1 MQICSSSIARAFV
14 VLSVLFGSFGLKAAA
29 SATLLL
35 EEPYG
40 KLGFFTATGHVAVF
54 LSGVCAQTPLILRR
68 CVPGE
73 SGVVLSRYD
82 GVGGYDWI
90 AIPLVPYFYA
100 VERLEDIPLFA
111 DAKIVA
117 FLRDRYRR
125 KYLESLVPDF
135 PDGETP
141 GGNWYELVGSSYDR
155 TTYGFEIDTT
165 PEQDDALIL
174 ELNSFPNRSHFHLL
188 TRNCADFVKNVINRY
203 EPKALHRSYIGD
215 LGISTPKQMAKRL
228 VQFSANH
235 PELRLSRFIVPQ
247 VPGNIARS
255 NNVHRVVGSFLESKK
270 YIVPSAVASPVFAGC
285 VAAIFLVSG
294 GGRFNPSYTAMIAM
308 PGSEPEFPLTQEERR
323 AYLKSLK
330 RVLTQDGLERSSG
343 NGQGAW
349 KLVQSKAQYEFDQNG
364 GPVLQTNIG
373 PQVVNVG
380 ITPKNVSN
388 FDAPPR
394 LVQALLTA
402 RLQSELQRS
411 SLGKVSDRQIRRDL
425 QLLKRAFEQD
435 VPLKDSLPSQSLESV
450 SEAPGSERMGEDLP

>member
-1 MQICSSSIARAFV
+1 
-14 VLSVLFGSFGLKAAA
+14 VLSILFGSFGLKAGATV
-29 SATLLL
+29 TLLL

-40 KLGFFTATGHVAVF
+40 KLGFFTATGHVAVY

-100 VERLEDIPLFA
+100 VEHLEDVPLFA

-117 FLRDRYRR
+117 ILRDRYRR
-125 KYLESLVPDF
+125 KYLEGMVPDL
-135 PDGETP
+135 PDGATP

-155 TTYGFEIDTT
+155 TTYGFEIETT
-165 PEQDDALIL
+165 PERDDALIL
-174 ELNSFPNRSHFHLL
+174 ELNSSPNRSHFHLL

-203 EPKALHRSYIGD
+203 QPKALHRSYLAD
-215 LGISTPKQMAKRL
+215 VGISTPKQMAKRL

-247 VPGNIARS
+247 VPGNVARS
-255 NNVHRVVGSFLESKK
+255 KNVHRVVGSFLESKK
-270 YIVPSAVASPVFAGC
+270 YIVPTAVASPVFAGS

-294 GGRFNPSYTAMIAM
+294 GGRFDPRFSAMITI
-308 PGSEPEFPLTQEERR
+308 PGSEPEFPLTKEDRH
-323 AYLKSLK
+323 AYLKSLN
-330 RVLTQDGLERSSG
+330 RDPAQDSFERSSG
-343 NGQGAW
+343 NGQEVW
-349 KLVQSKAQYEFDQNG
+349 EHVQSKAEYEFDQNG
-364 GPVLQTNIG
+364 GPVLQTIFRAR
-373 PQVVNVG
+373 VVNVG
-380 ITPKNVSN
+380 ITPKNVLN
-388 FDAPPR
+388 LDAPPQ

-402 RLQSELQRS
+402 RLQSELRRS

-425 QLLKRAFEQD
+425 QLLQRTFEQD
-435 VPLKDSLPSQSLESV
+435 VPLKASLPSQSLESV
-450 SEAPGSERMGEDLP
+450 SESPRSEPVRENLP